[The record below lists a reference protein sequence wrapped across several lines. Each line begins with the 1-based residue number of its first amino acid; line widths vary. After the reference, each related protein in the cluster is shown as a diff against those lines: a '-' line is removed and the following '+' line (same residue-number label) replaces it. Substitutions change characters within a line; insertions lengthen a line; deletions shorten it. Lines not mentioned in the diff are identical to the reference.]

1 MYTMVLLDDEKIVLS
16 PSRHVVNNYFFGVN
30 LVAKGMGFMVIP
42 HNMLNI
48 KTIFND
54 ELTFLSSQR
63 IPLGETVLSLV
74 WQDGLDGCQGV
85 KELIETIKNDL
96 Y

>member
-1 MYTMVLLDDEKIVLS
+1 
-16 PSRHVVNNYFFGVN
+16 
-30 LVAKGMGFMVIP
+30 MGFMIIP

-48 KTIFND
+48 ETIFND
-54 ELTFLSSQR
+54 KLTFLNTQR

-74 WQDGLDGCQGV
+74 WQDGVDVAPGV